1 MRLHKVIGRGRYRFG
16 LNDCLCPEAIRAGW
30 SVNIR
35 GSTRSHTRFRLTSA
49 TIICQSEGGGTCGVS
64 EKVEGVVDR
73 LCVVVVWVCCD
84 TGGGAV
90 RVTNDRRDQTRE
102 EARCYLYRSIRD
114 ERLGVVYLRGWIWSE
129 GCDKVDVGC

>member
-1 MRLHKVIGRGRYRFG
+1 
-16 LNDCLCPEAIRAGW
+16 
-30 SVNIR
+30 
-35 GSTRSHTRFRLTSA
+35 
-49 TIICQSEGGGTCGVS
+49 VS

-129 GCDKVDVGC
+129 GCDKVEVGWSRCVCVSGVVGLGFRPRETARFGGGQHAD